1 MPRIQLGNK
10 DLIDR
15 TSESLGKWITEI
27 VQTESPVHRG
37 EVYERLLKAAGKR
50 PGARNAEAFEKG
62 VTQAEADQ
70 AVRHDGDF
78 LFDATATRVVV
89 RDRRKIDASDRKFE
103 LVSDAELDAA
113 IMLAVG
119 QGLGIE
125 AEDISIAAS
134 RLLGFERTLEP
145 MRQRVDERVA
155 AMLSFA
161 RLVKRDEQIHQP
173 D

>member
-1 MPRIQLGNK
+1 M
-10 DLIDR
+10 
-15 TSESLGKWITEI
+15 
-27 VQTESPVHRG
+27 
-37 EVYERLLKAAGKR
+37 
-50 PGARNAEAFEKG
+50 
-62 VTQAEADQ
+62 
-70 AVRHDGDF
+70 RHDGDF

-119 QGLGIE
+119 QSFGIE